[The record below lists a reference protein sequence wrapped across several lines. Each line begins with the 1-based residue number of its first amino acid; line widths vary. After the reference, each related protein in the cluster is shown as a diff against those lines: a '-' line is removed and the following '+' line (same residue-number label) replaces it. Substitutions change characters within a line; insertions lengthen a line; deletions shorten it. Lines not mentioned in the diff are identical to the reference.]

1 MWEVWPGSVRCVCVG
16 NGRRVGRARAEGEQ
30 VGKNKPAIG
39 LDRVGVQEV
48 HSSFTQGGHAAPL
61 GPRGGGERGTPRSGE
76 RGRRDR
82 PELTASTVAAATLVA
97 ALAAALAAAAVR
109 RSRRHRPHRRRR
121 PVPSLNQV
129 QRSLTHAR

>member
-39 LDRVGVQEV
+39 LDRVGVKEV

-97 ALAAALAAAAVR
+97 ALAAALAAAAVAAA
-109 RSRRHRPHRRRR
+109 
-121 PVPSLNQV
+121 VAANNNNVLV
-129 QRSLTHAR
+129 VC